1 MAQTPSNE
9 PTDYSQP
16 VAYDTNGRPLYA
28 HPPQQENQANEQHPP
43 VVYMTRPAEPMEQH
57 ISEAAQKRHE
67 ESKQKFPALNLS
79 DGEYVISEVNRHPIG
94 LFSIWFIVAVIL
106 GTVFIG
112 GPILMAIV
120 APGFTSTLQP
130 DAITNGILFLIFLAA
145 FFIIGGIVA
154 TVIYLGNRFS
164 LTNESVIQ
172 RIQHDSVARAR
183 LGRRLPVLDELTAR
197 RIEAE
202 VGAAGLGELDGV
214 RGHVA
219 RAADRGDRVGVHPPA
234 HEEVGHGLDDA
245 EVPALDPLPE
255 CRHAAWPNGSL
266 MALGVSP

>member
-1 MAQTPSNE
+1 MKTPMAQTPSNE

-130 DAITNGILFLIFLAA
+130 DAITNGILFLVFLAA

-154 TVIYLGNRFS
+154 TVIYLGNRFY
-164 LTNESVIQ
+164 LTNESVVQ
-172 RIQHDSVARAR
+172 RIQHDLLSHKEQTVSLANIEDASYNIQGLIQMIFHYGSIR
-183 LGRRLPVLDELTAR
+183 LSTEGDETTYRFSFVSDPKKQVDLLNNAVEAFKNGRPV
-197 RIEAE
+197 
-202 VGAAGLGELDGV
+202 
-214 RGHVA
+214 
-219 RAADRGDRVGVHPPA
+219 
-234 HEEVGHGLDDA
+234 
-245 EVPALDPLPE
+245 DPMYD
-255 CRHAAWPNGSL
+255 N
-266 MALGVSP
+266 

>member
-1 MAQTPSNE
+1 MKTPMAQTPSNE

-154 TVIYLGNRFS
+154 TVIYLGNRFY

-172 RIQHDSVARAR
+172 RIQHDLLSHKEQTVSLANIEDASYNIQGLIQMIFHYGSIR
-183 LGRRLPVLDELTAR
+183 LSTEGDETTYRFSFVSDPKKQVDLLNNAVEAFKNGRPV
-197 RIEAE
+197 
-202 VGAAGLGELDGV
+202 
-214 RGHVA
+214 
-219 RAADRGDRVGVHPPA
+219 
-234 HEEVGHGLDDA
+234 
-245 EVPALDPLPE
+245 DPMYD
-255 CRHAAWPNGSL
+255 N
-266 MALGVSP
+266 

>member
-9 PTDYSQP
+9 QTDYSQP

-28 HPPQQENQANEQHPP
+28 HPPQQESPATEQHPP

-79 DGEYVISEVNRHPIG
+79 DGEYVISEVRRHPIG

-154 TVIYLGNRFS
+154 TVIYLGNRFY

-172 RIQHDSVARAR
+172 RIQHDLLSHKEQTVSLANIEDASYNIQGLIQMIFHYGSIR
-183 LGRRLPVLDELTAR
+183 LSTEGDETTYRFSFVSDPKKQVDLLNNAVEAFKNGRPV
-197 RIEAE
+197 
-202 VGAAGLGELDGV
+202 
-214 RGHVA
+214 
-219 RAADRGDRVGVHPPA
+219 
-234 HEEVGHGLDDA
+234 
-245 EVPALDPLPE
+245 DPMYD
-255 CRHAAWPNGSL
+255 N
-266 MALGVSP
+266 